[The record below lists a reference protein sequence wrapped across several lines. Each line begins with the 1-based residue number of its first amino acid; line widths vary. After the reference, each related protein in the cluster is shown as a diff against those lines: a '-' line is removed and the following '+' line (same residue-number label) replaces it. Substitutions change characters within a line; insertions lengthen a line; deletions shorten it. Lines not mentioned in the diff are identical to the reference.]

1 MIRIGIAVAICLIAH
16 AASAAAVDLKVS
28 ARCSI
33 SGFLS
38 DPKGADI
45 RAAPRANAQTIGR
58 LPPMAPLSPG
68 GDERFGAEF
77 DILGVRN
84 GWLLIAKAEI
94 ESDDKIKTV
103 FEGPGW
109 LPGDKVDFVIGSQE
123 LRTAPANNAKM
134 IAKLIG
140 ETEDGNAYGPDSYR
154 VLRLHG
160 CHRHFVDLTIA
171 PPRGARGSGVPM
183 RGWVNKVCSNQ
194 KTTCDPAVADS
205 PNDGR

>member
-1 MIRIGIAVAICLIAH
+1 MIRI
-16 AASAAAVDLKVS
+16 AAALAACVVAQAAAAATVDRKVT

-33 SGFLS
+33 SGYLK
-38 DPKGADI
+38 DQKGADI
-45 RAAPRANAQTIGR
+45 RGAPRAGAPVIGR
-58 LPPMAPLSPG
+58 LPPPAPLAPG

-77 DILGVRN
+77 DILGARS
-84 GWLLIAKAEI
+84 GWVLIAKAEV
-94 ESDDKIKTV
+94 ETDDTIKTV

-123 LRTAPANNAKM
+123 LRTAPANNAKV
-134 IAKLIG
+134 IAKLMG

-160 CHRHFVDLTIA
+160 CQRHFVDLTIA
-171 PPRGARGSGVPM
+171 PPRGARGSSAPM